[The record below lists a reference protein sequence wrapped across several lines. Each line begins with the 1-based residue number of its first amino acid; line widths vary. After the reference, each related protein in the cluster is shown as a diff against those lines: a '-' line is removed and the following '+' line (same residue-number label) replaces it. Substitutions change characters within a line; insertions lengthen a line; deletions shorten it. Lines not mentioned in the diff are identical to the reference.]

1 MLKEVLITVKS
12 TQDNDEKNSI
22 EVISVG
28 KFAKMEG
35 LYRVVYEETEISG
48 MEGTTTHFKIYPDEK
63 RMILLRMGSTDA
75 RMEFE
80 NRKKHVCLYDTPY
93 GVLEIAITTNDLKID
108 INDDGGKIRIDY
120 EMSVSGQ
127 KPIRTILSIDIRPQ

>member
-1 MLKEVLITVKS
+1 MLKQVLVTVKS
-12 TQDNDEKNSI
+12 TQDNDEKNSV

-28 KFAKMEG
+28 HFAKLEG
-35 LYRVVYEETEISG
+35 NYRVVYEETKISG
-48 MEGTTTHFKIYPDEK
+48 MEGTTTHFKIYPAEK
-63 RMILLRMGSTDA
+63 RMILLRMGSTDTK
-75 RMEFE
+75 MEFE

-108 INDDGGKIRIDY
+108 MNDDGGKIRIDY

-127 KPIRTILSIDIRPQ
+127 RAIRTILSIDIRPQ

>member
-1 MLKEVLITVKS
+1 MLKQVLVTVKS
-12 TQDNDEKNSI
+12 TQDNDEKNSV

-28 KFAKMEG
+28 HFAKLEG
-35 LYRVVYEETEISG
+35 SYRVVYEETKISG

-75 RMEFE
+75 KMEFE

-93 GVLEIAITTNDLKID
+93 GVLEIAIKTNDLKID
-108 INDDGGKIRIDY
+108 MNDDGGKIRIDY

-127 KPIRTILSIDIRPQ
+127 RAIRTILSIDIRPQ

>member
-1 MLKEVLITVKS
+1 MIKEVLITVKS

-28 KFAKMEG
+28 KFFNIEG

-48 MEGTTTHFKIYPDEK
+48 MKGTTTHFKIYPEEK
-63 RMILLRMGSTDA
+63 KMILSRRGSTEA
-75 RMEFE
+75 KMEFE
-80 NRKKHVCLYDTPY
+80 NRKKHVCLYETPY
-93 GVLEIAITTNDLKID
+93 GVLEIAIKTNDLKID

-127 KPIRTILSIDIRPQ
+127 RPVRNILSIDIRPQ